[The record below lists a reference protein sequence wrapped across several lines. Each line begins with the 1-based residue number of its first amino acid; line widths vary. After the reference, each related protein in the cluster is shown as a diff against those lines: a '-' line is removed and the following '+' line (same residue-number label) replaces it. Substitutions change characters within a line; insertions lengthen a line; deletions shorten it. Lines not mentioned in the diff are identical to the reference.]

1 MGIPESEAMSGVSV
15 SPPGLISVVI
25 PAYNAQ
31 HSLRA
36 TLDSVLAQTWTNTE
50 IIVVDDGST
59 DHTADLLASYGDRV
73 RAIRQPNGGL
83 ASARRTGVAA
93 ARGELIALMDADDL
107 CRPERLAVQAR
118 VLQRWPEVV
127 LCCSDFDSFDEQGR
141 VNVAYA
147 SRYYAT
153 IGRAPQGIHSLLAQA
168 DVLDLHGCL
177 PPDTPAERTGP
188 TTVVH
193 RGDAYRAVAHGN
205 FVHPPTIL
213 FRRRLLD
220 TVGSFE
226 LEAGSMCDWDW
237 VVRVAGAGSIA
248 FVERP
253 LLDYRLSSTQMSSP
267 RHRIRASTDT
277 LRVAE
282 RICRR
287 DEVLYLADLP
297 HFRADLGF
305 FCADAADAQIDN
317 DKRKAA
323 ELLLRSVVRF
333 GRVDAMTLRVLLKLL
348 TPGWALAAKRQRRAL
363 SGT

>member
-1 MGIPESEAMSGVSV
+1 MGTPEPNTMSGVSV

-36 TLDSVLAQTWTNTE
+36 TLDSVFAQTWPHVE

-59 DHTADLLASYGDRV
+59 DHTADLLASYGKRV
-73 RAIRQPNGGL
+73 RTIRQHNGGL
-83 ASARRTGVAA
+83 ASARHTGVAA
-93 ARGELIALMDADDL
+93 ARGDLIALMDADDL

-118 VLQRWPEVV
+118 VLHRWPEVV
-127 LCCSDFDSFDEQGR
+127 LCCSDFDAFDEQGK
-141 VNVAYA
+141 VEQVYA

-153 IGRAPQGIHSLLAQA
+153 IGSAPQGMRSLLGQV
-168 DVLDLHGCL
+168 DTLNLQGCL
-177 PPDTPAERTGP
+177 PEGPGDPNPA
-188 TTVVH
+188 TVVY
-193 RGDAYRAVAHGN
+193 RGNAYRAIAHGN

-213 FRRRLLD
+213 FRRSLLE
-220 TVGSFE
+220 TVGSFDP
-226 LEAGSMCDWDW
+226 EAGSMCDWDW
-237 VVRVAGAGSIA
+237 VVRVARAGSIA
-248 FVERP
+248 FVECP

-287 DEVLYLADLP
+287 DEALYLAELP
-297 HFRADLGF
+297 RFRADLGF
-305 FCADAADAQIDN
+305 FCADAADAEIDN

-348 TPGWALAAKRQRRAL
+348 TPGWALAAKRQRQAL

>member
-1 MGIPESEAMSGVSV
+1 MSGVSV

-31 HSLRA
+31 HSLQA
-36 TLDSVLAQTWTNTE
+36 TLSSVFAQTWPHVE
-50 IIVVDDGST
+50 VIVVDDGST
-59 DHTADLLASYGDRV
+59 DLTADLLAAYGDRV
-73 RAIRQPNGGL
+73 RTIRQPNGGL

-93 ARGELIALMDADDL
+93 ARGDLIALMDADDL

-127 LCCSDFDSFDEQGR
+127 LCCSDFDAFDEQGK
-141 VNVAYA
+141 VSAAYA
-147 SRYYAT
+147 SHYYAT
-153 IGRAPQGIHSLLAQA
+153 IERAPRGIRSLLTQV
-168 DVLDLHGCL
+168 DVLDLHDCL
-177 PPDTPAERTGP
+177 AASAMPTDPP
-188 TTVVH
+188 TTTRVH
-193 RGDAYRAVAHGN
+193 RGNAYRALAHGN

-213 FRRRLLD
+213 FRRGLLE
-220 TVGSFE
+220 TVGSFDPV
-226 LEAGSMCDWDW
+226 AGSMCDWDW
-237 VVRVAGAGSIA
+237 VVRVAGAGTIA
-248 FVERP
+248 FVDRP

-267 RHRIRASTDT
+267 RHRIRASIDT

-287 DEVLYLADLP
+287 DEALYLADLP
-297 HFRADLGF
+297 RFRADLGF
-305 FCADAADAQIDN
+305 FCADAADAEIDN

-348 TPGWALAAKRQRRAL
+348 TPGWALAVKRHRRAL
-363 SGT
+363 TAA

>member
-1 MGIPESEAMSGVSV
+1 MSGVSV

-36 TLDSVLAQTWTNTE
+36 TLDSVFAQTWPHVE

-59 DHTADLLASYGDRV
+59 DHTADLLAAYGERV
-73 RAIRQPNGGL
+73 RTICQPNGGL

-127 LCCSDFDSFDEQGR
+127 LCCSDFDAFDEQGGVDR
-141 VNVAYA
+141 AHA

-153 IGRAPQGIHSLLAQA
+153 ISRAPQGIRSLLDQV
-168 DVLDLHGCL
+168 DTLDLQGCL
-177 PPDTPAERTGP
+177 PEETSDPAP
-188 TTVVH
+188 STTVC
-193 RGDAYRAVAHGN
+193 RGNAYRAIAHGN
-205 FVHPPTIL
+205 FIHPPTIL
-213 FRRRLLD
+213 FRRHLLE
-220 TVGSFE
+220 TVGSFDP
-226 LEAGSMCDWDW
+226 EAGSMCDWDW
-237 VVRVAGAGSIA
+237 VARAAEAGSVA

-267 RHRIRASTDT
+267 RHRIRASIDT

-287 DEVLYLADLP
+287 DEALYLAELP
-297 HFRADLGF
+297 RFRADLGF
-305 FCADAADAQIDN
+305 FCADAADAEIDN

-323 ELLLRSVVRF
+323 QLLLRSVVRF

-348 TPGWALAAKRQRRAL
+348 TPGWALAAKRQRQAL

>member
-1 MGIPESEAMSGVSV
+1 MSGVSV

-31 HSLRA
+31 HALRA
-36 TLDSVLAQTWTNTE
+36 TLDSVFAQTWPHIE
-50 IIVVDDGST
+50 VIVVDDGST
-59 DHTADLLASYGDRV
+59 DHTADLLAAYGERV
-73 RAIRQPNGGL
+73 RTIRQRNGGL

-127 LCCSDFDSFDEQGR
+127 LCCSDFDAFDTQGR
-141 VNVAYA
+141 TERAYA
-147 SRYYAT
+147 SHYYAA
-153 IGRAPQGIHSLLAQA
+153 IGRAPNGIHALLDQV
-168 DVLDLHGCL
+168 DTLDLQGCL
-177 PPDTPAERTGP
+177 PGASGDPAPST
-188 TTVVH
+188 TTVY
-193 RGDAYRAVAHGN
+193 RGNAYRALAHGN

-213 FRRRLLD
+213 FRRRVLE
-220 TVGSFE
+220 TVGSFDPD
-226 LEAGSMCDWDW
+226 AGSMCDWDW
-237 VVRVAGAGSIA
+237 VARVAGAGSIA
-248 FVERP
+248 FVERA
-253 LLDYRLSSTQMSSP
+253 LLDYRLSTTQMSSP
-267 RHRIRASTDT
+267 RHRIRASLDT

-287 DEVLYLADLP
+287 DEALYLAELP
-297 HFRADLGF
+297 RFRADLGF
-305 FCADAADAQIDN
+305 FCADAADAEIDN

-323 ELLLRSVVRF
+323 ALLLRSVVRF